1 MVAWGSRP
9 GSGSLDGDWFAQRF
23 ARARAL
29 IPDADFDT
37 IIGEDFGGTIT
48 SELVDIV
55 GVADADPVDFYNGGV
70 VAVSVG
76 DAVIAPSSA
85 RLQLTGSPSHVGIL
99 DGKSWYAAS
108 LTRLITPD
116 SPGDS
121 RVDLIG
127 LWTDDA
133 NRVGLGIWNG
143 SGGSSTNWAGYT
155 LVDGS
160 SNSSLGP
167 LLDGESPVWHLAE
180 MWFNVD
186 TGVLTFALDGVS
198 FSTLLDADDLPST
211 PARLSMLF
219 GADLA
224 DSPFATNFDK
234 VCVIVKSPTVGE
246 AS

>member
-1 MVAWGSRP
+1 MVAWAMRINGGAASA
-9 GSGSLDGDWFAQRF
+9 DWFEARLR
-23 ARARAL
+23 RARTL
-29 IPDADFDT
+29 IPAAEFDT
-37 IIGEDFGGTIT
+37 VIRAEFGETIT
-48 SELVDIV
+48 TELVDVV
-55 GVADADPVDFYNGGV
+55 GVADANPVDFYNGGV
-70 VAVSVG
+70 VEVDIG

-85 RLQLTGSPSHVGIL
+85 RLQLTGSPSHVAQL

-116 SPGDS
+116 DPGNS

-143 SGGSSTNWAGYT
+143 SGGSSTHWEGYT

-160 SNSSLGP
+160 SNTSLGP
-167 LLDGESPVWHLAE
+167 VLDGESPVWHLAE
-180 MWFNVD
+180 MWFDVD
-186 TGVLTFALDGVS
+186 TLVLTFALDGVS

-219 GADLA
+219 GADVA
-224 DSPFATNFDK
+224 DSSFATNFDK
-234 VCVIVKSPTVGE
+234 ACVVVRSPVVGQTQ
-246 AS
+246 